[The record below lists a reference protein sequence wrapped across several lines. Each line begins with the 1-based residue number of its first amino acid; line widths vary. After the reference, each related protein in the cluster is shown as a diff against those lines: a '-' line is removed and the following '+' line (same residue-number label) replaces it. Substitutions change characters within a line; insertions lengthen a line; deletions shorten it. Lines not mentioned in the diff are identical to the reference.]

1 MPRALTR
8 DVVRAAAE
16 PCVDC
21 HVRGHLPAGVPLR
34 PGVRAPPQVLRERL

>member
-16 PCVDC
+16 PCVDY
-21 HVRGHLPAGVPLR
+21 HVRAIFRQACRYVPESELR
-34 PGVRAPPQVLRERL
+34 PRFFGKD